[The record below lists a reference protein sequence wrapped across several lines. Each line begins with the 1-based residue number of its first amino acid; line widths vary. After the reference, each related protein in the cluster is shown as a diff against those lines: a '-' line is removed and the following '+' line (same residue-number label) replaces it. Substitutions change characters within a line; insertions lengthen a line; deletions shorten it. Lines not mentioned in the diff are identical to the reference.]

1 MDIDWI
7 KIGLIILIPA
17 LFIMIICLLFIIPD
31 VYSEEWHFED
41 EETLPPTPKE
51 KLIESLTFVGKVAL
65 YTGGLKIVTKKIGS
79 AGLDVYEEEG
89 HNVFESIL
97 KIFSYSK

>member
-1 MDIDWI
+1 MNIDLI

-51 KLIESLTFVGKVAL
+51 KLIEYCFKLSLYACCFSAYIFAFAFYFKTFYLLSIFLAL
-65 YTGGLKIVTKKIGS
+65 APIWVLWDRK
-79 AGLDVYEEEG
+79 
-89 HNVFESIL
+89 
-97 KIFSYSK
+97 

>member
-17 LFIMIICLLFIIPD
+17 LFIMIICLLFIIPE

-41 EETLPPTPKE
+41 EETPTLKE
-51 KLIESLTFVGKVAL
+51 KLIEYCFKLSLYACCFSAYIFAL
-65 YTGGLKIVTKKIGS
+65 AFYFKAFYLLSIFLALAPIW
-79 AGLDVYEEEG
+79 
-89 HNVFESIL
+89 VFWDR
-97 KIFSYSK
+97 K

>member
-17 LFIMIICLLFIIPD
+17 LFIMIICLLFIIPE

-41 EETLPPTPKE
+41 EETPTLKE
-51 KLIESLTFVGKVAL
+51 KLIEYCFKLSLYACCFSAYIFAL
-65 YTGGLKIVTKKIGS
+65 AFYFKAFYL
-79 AGLDVYEEEG
+79 L
-89 HNVFESIL
+89 SIL
-97 KIFSYSK
+97 LALAPIWVFWDRK